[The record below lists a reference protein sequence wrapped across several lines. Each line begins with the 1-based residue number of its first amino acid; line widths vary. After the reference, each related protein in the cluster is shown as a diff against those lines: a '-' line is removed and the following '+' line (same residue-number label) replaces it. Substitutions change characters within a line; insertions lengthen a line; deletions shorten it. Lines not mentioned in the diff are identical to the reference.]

1 MVTMVQQYC
10 CMCVIRSHYNCSHC
24 THLLTPTPSF
34 LLVALISGI
43 FLYILDAT
51 TGGSKMNMSAWG
63 RSKLEKQRK
72 EEEEAAAR

>member
-10 CMCVIRSHYNCSHC
+10 CMCVIWSHYNCTH
-24 THLLTPTPSF
+24 THLFTPTPSF

-43 FLYILDAT
+43 FLYILDVT